1 MRKYLKFIILTFIAI
16 AILWHFGS
24 GLDWNEVARSLK
36 QADPLML
43 SVSVLVICFGYL
55 LRAFRWR
62 TLLKPLSDSKIPVL
76 FETTTVGYAAVFLFG
91 RAGEVVRP
99 LWLPVRDPRI
109 RPTAAF
115 VTIGVERFCDLAAI
129 VVLFALN
136 LTWFEVPAGREADFA
151 FVNRS
156 GLLLLA
162 ATCLGV
168 MGLAIF
174 RRYSDSLI
182 LWMDGAFLDRPFVPL
197 RAAVQIR
204 KLLKSLADSLSIL
217 FNPREFLV
225 TAFWTALLW
234 FAISIPTWLVIL
246 AFGLSLD
253 FSDALFVMGWAVVGS
268 LVPTP
273 GGAAGAFHTAT
284 AGSLIFLGVNIEAA
298 AAVSIIMHFV
308 YFAPALLFGLYYFV
322 LGNVT
327 VQGLRSMILGSS
339 VSDEAR
345 TDSKSGSAHSCSGQI
360 ADVG

>member
-1 MRKYLKFIILTFIAI
+1 MQKYLKFVILTFIAI
-16 AILWHFGS
+16 VILWYFGR
-24 GLDWNEVARSLK
+24 GLDWNEVASSLK
-36 QADPLML
+36 QADPSLL
-43 SVSVLVICFGYL
+43 AVSVLIICFGYL

-62 TLLKPLSDSKIPVL
+62 TLLKPLSDSKIPIL
-76 FETTTVGYAAVFLFG
+76 FETTTVGYAAVFLLG

-129 VVLFALN
+129 VVLFAIN
-136 LTWFEVPAGREADFA
+136 LVWFEVPAGREAEFA

-162 ATCLGV
+162 ATIAGIICLAV
-168 MGLAIF
+168 FRIF
-174 RRYSDSLI
+174 SKMIVSWVDRV
-182 LWMDGAFLDRPFVPL
+182 FLNRSFVPL
-197 RAAVQIR
+197 RAAAQIR
-204 KLLKSLADSLSIL
+204 KLLGNLAEALSIL

-225 TAFWTALLW
+225 TVFWTALLW
-234 FAISIPTWLVIL
+234 FAISIPTWLVIV
-246 AFGLSLD
+246 AFGLPLD

-284 AGSLIFLGVNIEAA
+284 AGSLIFLGVNIESA

-308 YFAPALLFGLYYFV
+308 YFAPALFFGFYYFV
-322 LGNVT
+322 RGEVT
-327 VQGLRSMILGSS
+327 LSGIREMVMGSGEAERDPQKVQKTL
-339 VSDEAR
+339 VPYR
-345 TDSKSGSAHSCSGQI
+345 TDIPETGR
-360 ADVG
+360 